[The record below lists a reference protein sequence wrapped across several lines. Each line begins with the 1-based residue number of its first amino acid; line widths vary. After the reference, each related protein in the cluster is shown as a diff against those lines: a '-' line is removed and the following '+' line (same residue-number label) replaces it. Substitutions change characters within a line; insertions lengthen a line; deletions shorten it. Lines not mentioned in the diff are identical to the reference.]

1 MPHIHT
7 DPGHHDHTVSGLIF
21 RIDGD
26 EPRVLLHRHKTLK
39 KYMQFGGHIELD
51 ENPWQT
57 LEHELLDESGYELS
71 QLKLL
76 QPYKRLK
83 QFGHGVLHPVPLSYG
98 TFTYSDID
106 HKHTDIDYAFVT
118 LEEPAYKPA
127 EGESGDIRLFTK
139 DEVLALTD
147 DEVLANVKELV
158 VFAVEECLPHWEMLD
173 PLTFTQRSA

>member
-7 DPGHHDHTVSGLIF
+7 NPGHHDHTVSGLIF

-26 EPRVLLHRHKTLK
+26 EPQVLLHIHKRLK
-39 KYMQFGGHIELD
+39 RYMQFGGHIELD

-57 LEHELLDESGYELS
+57 LVRELREEAGYELT

-76 QPYKRLK
+76 QPHKRIM

-106 HKHTDIDYAFVT
+106 HKHTDIDYAFIT
-118 LEEPAYKPA
+118 AEDPAHEPEA
-127 EGESGDIRLFTK
+127 GESSDLRWFTK
-139 DEVLALTD
+139 SEVLALTEA
-147 DEVLANVKELV
+147 EVLANVKELV
-158 VFAVEECLPHWEMLD
+158 VFAVEECLPHWERLD
-173 PLTFTQRSA
+173 PQSFRLS